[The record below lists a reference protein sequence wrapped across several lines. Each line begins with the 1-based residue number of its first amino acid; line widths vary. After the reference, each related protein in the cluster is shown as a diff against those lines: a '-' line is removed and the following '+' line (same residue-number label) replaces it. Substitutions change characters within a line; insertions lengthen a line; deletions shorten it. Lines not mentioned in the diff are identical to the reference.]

1 MDIYIYIYTYRYI
14 DRYRSCYRGGEAG
27 GARRREDRLALGGGE
42 RFEVC
47 EQELVR
53 RAERRHSAAEMRLM
67 DGGVISHL

>member
-1 MDIYIYIYTYRYI
+1 MYIYINIYIYIYRYS
-14 DRYRSCYRGGEAG
+14 SCYRGGEAG

-53 RAERRHSAAEMRLM
+53 RAEGRHSAAEVRLV